1 MDRTPELEEDIAL
14 FRLSLADRLTHISSA
29 SLAPLRPQVS
39 STRRCATA
47 AQPQTIRART
57 RLLEYHDN
65 ADRENQREC
74 IMLTDY
80 GWPSLARRRANSTLT
95 PMDPPTS
102 LARGSRLKNFINARQ
117 TLLQQHVEVQGGAA
131 PEIQC
136 MRLQKDLRGSS
147 PLIVQQR
154 KEFPFRVELGRGAE
168 LGQQLARDAV
178 DAHAGPLRALVA
190 ILSAMEDADAALV
203 MATADATGRTK
214 REKIIKA
221 NPFLEGLTVADLRNW
236 ADRKMR
242 VPRL

>member
-1 MDRTPELEEDIAL
+1 
-14 FRLSLADRLTHISSA
+14 
-29 SLAPLRPQVS
+29 
-39 STRRCATA
+39 
-47 AQPQTIRART
+47 
-57 RLLEYHDN
+57 
-65 ADRENQREC
+65 
-74 IMLTDY
+74 
-80 GWPSLARRRANSTLT
+80 
-95 PMDPPTS
+95 MDPPTS